1 MNCVKDVGNTLSFEE
16 PPVGNF
22 NLTVHLRRGGVIT
35 TTVDMK
41 KIVKP
46 RSPSVRNVTFHQ
58 ESDAVFVHVSTPYVR
73 DYLTTDN
80 QLFQLRIWSSTHQ
93 LVGHTVLK
101 IDLLHLHRNTQYFVK
116 VRAIPLKELEG
127 VWSEWS
133 NTYTFRLPEGEDGT
147 SNCGRWRQET
157 ETLSYSVLSIILAA
171 GPVLVIFWKK
181 KIFTYMWPNIPHPK
195 DTLVHLCKPNKTKPV
210 RSDPVQSTD
219 PGLLTDLVQP
229 DTLRPDPVRPGHSVQ
244 SGSLGSDSLASIELL
259 TSESSGPAEDLCS
272 TQSSDC
278 RSTTSNSTEES
289 ELAALLDRSCSDG
302 ENSLQSTG
310 PSSLRGPDSGAGPG
324 DSGGSGQQEE
334 AYVTMSSFY
343 QSK

>member
-93 LVGHTVLK
+93 LNMTSETVLK

-147 SNCGRWRQET
+147 SN
-157 ETLSYSVLSIILAA
+157 SA
-171 GPVLVIFWKK
+171 GPVSEDVWDATPTLTLGFVSVVVVIVSLVIFWKK

-195 DTLVHLCKPNKTKPV
+195 DTLVHLCKPNKHLLLNFNPEVYSALRVAPLQTKPV

-229 DTLRPDPVRPGHSVQ
+229 DTLH
-244 SGSLGSDSLASIELL
+244 
-259 TSESSGPAEDLCS
+259 LCS

>member
-1 MNCVKDVGNTLSFEE
+1 MLLLLFLTRQHLLL
-16 PPVGNF
+16 NF
-22 NLTVHLRRGGVIT
+22 NPEVYSALRV
-35 TTVDMK
+35 
-41 KIVKP
+41 
-46 RSPSVRNVTFHQ
+46 
-58 ESDAVFVHVSTPYVR
+58 A
-73 DYLTTDN
+73 
-80 QLFQLRIWSSTHQ
+80 
-93 LVGHTVLK
+93 
-101 IDLLHLHRNTQYFVK
+101 
-116 VRAIPLKELEG
+116 PL
-127 VWSEWS
+127 
-133 NTYTFRLPEGEDGT
+133 
-147 SNCGRWRQET
+147 Q
-157 ETLSYSVLSIILAA
+157 
-171 GPVLVIFWKK
+171 
-181 KIFTYMWPNIPHPK
+181 
-195 DTLVHLCKPNKTKPV
+195 TKPV